1 MAFRSLTMMR
11 FPWTFRFPEVESLE
25 AKIQP
30 NFREAILSMLLRTTF
45 VITLCLVVLTA
56 CGINSV
62 TKAEIE
68 AIKPGN
74 KITYR
79 HQKDGKS
86 WFYADKVTRVEG
98 DMVYYNASKNESTKG
113 SDTKLDEFDTTREL
127 SVKKADLL
135 KFETEQPPD
144 EKKIIWIE

>member
-1 MAFRSLTMMR
+1 MF
-11 FPWTFRFPEVESLE
+11 
-25 AKIQP
+25 
-30 NFREAILSMLLRTTF
+30 LRTT
-45 VITLCLVVLTA
+45 ILCLIVLAVATA

-68 AIKPGN
+68 GVKPGS

-79 HQKDGKS
+79 YQKGGKS

-98 DMVYYNASKNESTKG
+98 DTVYYNAGKSESTKG
-113 SDTKLDEFDTTREL
+113 SDSRLDEFDTSREL
-127 SVKKADLL
+127 SIKKADLAR
-135 KFETEQPPD
+135 FETEQATD

>member
-1 MAFRSLTMMR
+1 MF
-11 FPWTFRFPEVESLE
+11 
-25 AKIQP
+25 
-30 NFREAILSMLLRTTF
+30 LRT
-45 VITLCLVVLTA
+45 VLIITALFSIFTA

-62 TKAEIE
+62 SKAEIE

-79 HQKDGKS
+79 FTENGKG

-98 DMVYYNASKNESTKG
+98 DTIYYNASKSKSTSG
-113 SDTKLDEFDTTREL
+113 SDARLDDYDTTREL
-127 SVKKADLL
+127 SVKKADIV

-144 EKKIIWIE
+144 DKKIIWIE